1 MERVWVGGRATKRLK
16 RLYDNYQLDMK
27 ELGVFDSTPSSS
39 FCQDSV
45 EGEVKYKGDYVI
57 APGCQLEVVPVKAG
71 EIMGIRGQSGG
82 VGKPTK
88 PGTYVV
94 TSLSEIGGEKIVRG
108 CKSGGGWVK
117 RFKGEVWVN
126 VKGRRRMYVL

>member
-16 RLYDNYQLDMK
+16 RLYDNYQIDMK

-39 FCQDSV
+39 I
-45 EGEVKYKGDYVI
+45 EGEVKDKGDYVI

-71 EIMGIRGQSGG
+71 EIMGIRGRSGG

-94 TSLSEIGGEKIVRG
+94 TSLSESKGGEKIVRG